1 MSVRHGTKSGYTHH
15 GCRCSACREAK
26 RLFQREQRAGVR
38 RPLVDAGPTRDRIL
52 ALRAEGWSYSA
63 LARLTGYHHTVLS
76 AIARGESRR
85 VRQATAEDIASARVG
100 EVAA

>member
-1 MSVRHGTKSGYTHH
+1 MSIRHGTKSGYTHH

-52 ALRAEGWSYSA
+52 ALRGQGWSFYG
-63 LARLTGYHHTVLS
+63 LAKLTGYDHTVLS

-85 VRQATAEDIASARVG
+85 VRQSTAEDILSVPVQA
-100 EVAA
+100 VAA